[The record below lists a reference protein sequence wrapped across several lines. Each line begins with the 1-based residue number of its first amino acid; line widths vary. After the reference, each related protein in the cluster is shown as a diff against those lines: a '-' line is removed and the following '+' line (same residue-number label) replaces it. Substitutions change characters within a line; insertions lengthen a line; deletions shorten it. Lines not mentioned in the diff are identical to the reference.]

1 MDYFPLVESSIRKY
15 LWQAPW
21 IRFYLASSPNPPFV
35 RGKKKTELNA
45 KNDYLDPGRLRDLQR
60 SVVMSRARPSSTRIT
75 RSVNGRV
82 FCNARLSRRRLL
94 VCTWILYRDKNLFAF
109 SPLERL
115 RRFFYFFL
123 SFLLT
128 RMHANVERVTTTRRV
143 TRSFDA
149 PRHYESAISFISLEL
164 SLLHARRYVRTYV
177 RGPLCRRSPFRSEI
191 SFHREK
197 KRGCQ
202 LCDVTRRPISFW
214 ERST

>member
-1 MDYFPLVESSIRKY
+1 MNTFLPRFLSESFFCTRKEEN
-15 LWQAPW
+15 A
-21 IRFYLASSPNPPFV
+21 
-35 RGKKKTELNA
+35 ELNA

-115 RRFFYFFL
+115 RGFFIFSLF
-123 SFLLT
+123 SS
-128 RMHANVERVTTTRRV
+128 HANARERWACY
-143 TRSFDA
+143 DYA
-149 PRHYESAISFISLEL
+149 PRYTLVWRSSTLWERDIVHQPRTFTSACATI
-164 SLLHARRYVRTYV
+164 RTYV
-177 RGPLCRRSPFRSEI
+177 RMYARPPLPAFAFSHRSEI

-197 KRGCQ
+197 KRGRQ
-202 LCDVTRRPISFW
+202 LCPRCYASRHFILRT
-214 ERST
+214 T